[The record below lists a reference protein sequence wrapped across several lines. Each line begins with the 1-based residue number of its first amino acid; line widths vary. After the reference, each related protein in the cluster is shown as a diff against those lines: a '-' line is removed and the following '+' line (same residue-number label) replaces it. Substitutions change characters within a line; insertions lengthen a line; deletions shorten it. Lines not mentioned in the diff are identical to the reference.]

1 MIEDFNKRQR
11 VIDLGEEAED
21 EILQSTGK
29 TDSAFDTPRYR
40 RVMAANKERDKF
52 PTQAWIPDE
61 EKCVHSKLHDAQDEL
76 VNFEEDSEYK
86 NMFDQHTD
94 AMQQQ
99 SELIE
104 RWVEQEEKRL
114 PPKPPMSPYE

>member
-1 MIEDFNKRQR
+1 MIDDFNKRQR

-21 EILQSTGK
+21 EILKSTGK

-40 RVMAANKERDKF
+40 RVMAANKERDQF

-61 EKCVHSKLHDAQDEL
+61 EKCVHSKLHAAKDEL
-76 VNFEEDSEYK
+76 INFEEDSEYQR
-86 NMFDQHTD
+86 MFEGHTD
-94 AMQQQ
+94 AMKQQ

-114 PPKPPMSPYE
+114 PPSPPMSPFS

>member
-21 EILQSTGK
+21 KILKPTVE
-29 TDSAFDTPRYR
+29 TDSAFNTPQYR
-40 RVMAANKERDKF
+40 RVMAANKERDKS